1 MQVQCGTDERWQA
14 HGSSHAHRISLT
26 TDDLLGKKSYVQ
38 RLFCYIGNKPS
49 VVFSHGLS
57 FHSATAL
64 DASDHRDLMG
74 RDIDIEVCSI
84 FVVMAPRASRD
95 PSIRQS
101 AARPPRPRAISAQDL
116 GKLEGLA
123 GLPLCKL
130 EALRARMTVRQFS
143 KRSII
148 YEEGQSES
156 AVYVV
161 LSGIARLICLSRKR
175 KRNLLEVLGPGDV
188 IEIPSLLPDIHH
200 KLSCETV
207 TDCQIGLIS
216 PSELVEGIVGI
227 PLREFNEALNL
238 TVGRWWKLLER
249 HSNFLNQTVRE
260 RIAIALLDLG
270 RKFGVRDD
278 RGMIINLRL
287 SGQDIADLVDCSR
300 SKASECLKK
309 LVAEGVVMRE
319 HRRLIIDSAKIQT
332 SLRS

>member
-1 MQVQCGTDERWQA
+1 L
-14 HGSSHAHRISLT
+14 SL
-26 TDDLLGKKSYVQ
+26 
-38 RLFCYIGNKPS
+38 R
-49 VVFSHGLS
+49 
-57 FHSATAL
+57 SATAL
-64 DASDHRDLMG
+64 DASDHRDLM
-74 RDIDIEVCSI
+74 RLDLDCKDTEVSSI
-84 FVVMAPRASRD
+84 FILMAQREA
-95 PSIRQS
+95 SIRQS

-116 GKLEGLA
+116 AKLEGLA
-123 GLPLCKL
+123 SLPLRKL

-148 YEEGQSES
+148 YEEGQSER

-161 LSGIARLICLSRKR
+161 LSGIARLICLSRQR

-200 KLSCETV
+200 KLSCETF

-238 TVGRWWKLLER
+238 TVGRWWTLLER
-249 HSNFLNQTVRE
+249 HSNLLNQTVRE

-270 RKFGVRDD
+270 RKFGLRDD
-278 RGMIINLRL
+278 RGMIIDLRL
-287 SGQDIADLVDCSR
+287 SGQDIADLVECSR
-300 SKASECLKK
+300 PKASECLTK
-309 LVAEGVVMRE
+309 LVAEGVVVRE
-319 HRRLIIDSAKIQT
+319 HSRFIIDSAKIET